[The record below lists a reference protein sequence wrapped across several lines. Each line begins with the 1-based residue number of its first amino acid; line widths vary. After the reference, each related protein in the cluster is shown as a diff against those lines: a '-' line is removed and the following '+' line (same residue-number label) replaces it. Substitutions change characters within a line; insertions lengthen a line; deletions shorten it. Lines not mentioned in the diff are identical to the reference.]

1 MASSSKAVLRTQ
13 KGSQHTESCESSI
26 TCDGIGAENFI
37 LKRKEVMRKNIL
49 YIILSF
55 SEKMPGEMEVIE
67 TLANV
72 FKQYLRLS
80 YQRTLNT
87 RLNQIWIRDFRK

>member
-1 MASSSKAVLRTQ
+1 
-13 KGSQHTESCESSI
+13 
-26 TCDGIGAENFI
+26 
-37 LKRKEVMRKNIL
+37 MRKNIL